1 MVNSVYNAV
10 NAFLIIF
17 RSLPEPIIYLSSAVI
32 VLFMFRVIF
41 EVVTGH

>member
-17 RSLPEPIIYLSSAVI
+17 RSLPEPVVYLSSAVI